1 MYVEGCRGVYNKGLT
16 HKHCAR
22 LWAVNDICVSLID
35 GLGSLVLPCG
45 EKLLG
50 VRVLLDGQV

>member
-1 MYVEGCRGVYNKGLT
+1 VYNKGLT

-22 LWAVNDICVSLID
+22 LWAVKHICINLLD